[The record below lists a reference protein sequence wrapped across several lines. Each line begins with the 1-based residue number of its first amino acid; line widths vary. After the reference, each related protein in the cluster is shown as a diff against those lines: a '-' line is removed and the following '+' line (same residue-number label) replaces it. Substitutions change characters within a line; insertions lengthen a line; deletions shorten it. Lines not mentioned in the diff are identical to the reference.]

1 MVFIDLSNL
10 ASIYKKDIIK
20 QYNQQ
25 FSNSQNLPI
34 KKMNYK
40 DSYTSIKESGDG
52 KIVITF
58 AEKIG
63 EYVMTFIIV
72 FSRPIENGYDL
83 KIYSE
88 HFQAINH
95 QLMVKPGASLD
106 TIKNVRS
113 HSMAIGQCNAA
124 IKKYNLDVIIMADT
138 AGSAKFISEQGTM
151 EDSAIASTLAADTY
165 GLDIVDTNIQDM
177 KNNTTRFLIM
187 SKDLQQERKENLSYL
202 TSCIFEVKSV
212 PSALYKALGGFA
224 TNGVNL
230 TKLESF
236 IVDGDFNKAQFY
248 IDLDGHAEDQ
258 SVKGALEELS
268 FYTEK
273 LKVLGVYPKHSY
285 RNN

>member
-1 MVFIDLSNL
+1 MKKIAFQGELGAYSHLACIEAVPDHNPVACRTFESAMEEVNASECDLAMV
-10 ASIYKKDIIK
+10 
-20 QYNQQ
+20 
-25 FSNSQNLPI
+25 
-34 KKMNYK
+34 
-40 DSYTSIKESGDG
+40 
-52 KIVITF
+52 
-58 AEKIG
+58 
-63 EYVMTFIIV
+63 
-72 FSRPIENGYDL
+72 PIENSVAGRVADIHYLLGGYDL

-88 HFQAINH
+88 HFQEINH

-124 IKKYNLDVIIMADT
+124 IKKHNLDVIIMADT
-138 AGSAKFISEQGTM
+138 AGSAKFISEHGTT

-165 GLDIVDTNIQDM
+165 GLDIIDTNIQDM

-187 SKDLQQERKENLSYL
+187 SKELQQERNENLSYL

>member
-1 MVFIDLSNL
+1 MKKIAFQGELGAYSHL
-10 ASIYKKDIIK
+10 ACIEAAPDH
-20 QYNQQ
+20 NPVACRT
-25 FSNSQNLPI
+25 F
-34 KKMNYK
+34 
-40 DSYTSIKESGDG
+40 ESAMEQVSASECHLAM
-52 KIVITF
+52 I
-58 AEKIG
+58 
-63 EYVMTFIIV
+63 
-72 FSRPIENGYDL
+72 PIENSVAGRVADIHYLLGGYDL

-88 HFQAINH
+88 HFQEINH

-113 HSMAIGQCNAA
+113 HSMAIGQCHAA

-187 SKDLQQERKENLSYL
+187 SKELQQKRNENLSYL

>member
-1 MVFIDLSNL
+1 MKKIAFQGELGAYSHL
-10 ASIYKKDIIK
+10 ACIEAAPDH
-20 QYNQQ
+20 NPVACRT
-25 FSNSQNLPI
+25 F
-34 KKMNYK
+34 
-40 DSYTSIKESGDG
+40 ESAMEQVNASECHLAM
-52 KIVITF
+52 I
-58 AEKIG
+58 
-63 EYVMTFIIV
+63 
-72 FSRPIENGYDL
+72 PIENSVAGRVADIHYLLGGYDL

-88 HFQAINH
+88 HFQEINH

-113 HSMAIGQCNAA
+113 HSMAVGQCHAA

-151 EDSAIASTLAADTY
+151 EDSAIASILAADTY

-187 SKDLQQERKENLSYL
+187 SKELQQERNENLSYL

>member
-1 MVFIDLSNL
+1 MKKIAFQGELGAYSHL
-10 ASIYKKDIIK
+10 ACIEAAPDH
-20 QYNQQ
+20 NPVACRT
-25 FSNSQNLPI
+25 F
-34 KKMNYK
+34 
-40 DSYTSIKESGDG
+40 ESAMEQVHASECHLAM
-52 KIVITF
+52 I
-58 AEKIG
+58 
-63 EYVMTFIIV
+63 
-72 FSRPIENGYDL
+72 PIENSVAGRVADIHYLLGGYDL

-88 HFQAINH
+88 HFQEINH

-113 HSMAIGQCNAA
+113 HSMAIGQCHAA

>member
-1 MVFIDLSNL
+1 MKKIAFQGELGAYSHLACREAAPDHNPVACRTFESAMEQVNASDCDL
-10 ASIYKKDIIK
+10 AMI
-20 QYNQQ
+20 
-25 FSNSQNLPI
+25 
-34 KKMNYK
+34 
-40 DSYTSIKESGDG
+40 
-52 KIVITF
+52 
-58 AEKIG
+58 
-63 EYVMTFIIV
+63 
-72 FSRPIENGYDL
+72 PIENSVAGRVADIHYLLGGYDL

-88 HFQAINH
+88 HFQEINH
-95 QLMVKPGASLD
+95 QLMAKPGASLD
-106 TIKNVRS
+106 TVKNVRS

-138 AGSAKFISEQGTM
+138 AGSAKFISEYGTT
-151 EDSAIASTLAADTY
+151 EDSAIASTLAADIY
-165 GLDIVDTNIQDM
+165 GLDIIDTNIQDM

-187 SKDLQQERKENLSYL
+187 SKELQQERNKNLSYL

>member
-1 MVFIDLSNL
+1 MKKIAFQGELGAYSHL
-10 ASIYKKDIIK
+10 ACIEAAPDH
-20 QYNQQ
+20 NPVACRT
-25 FSNSQNLPI
+25 F
-34 KKMNYK
+34 
-40 DSYTSIKESGDG
+40 ESAMEQVNASECHLAM
-52 KIVITF
+52 I
-58 AEKIG
+58 
-63 EYVMTFIIV
+63 
-72 FSRPIENGYDL
+72 PIENSVAGRVADIHYLLGGYDL

-88 HFQAINH
+88 HFQEINH

-151 EDSAIASTLAADTY
+151 EDSVIASTLAADTY

-187 SKDLQQERKENLSYL
+187 SKELQQERNENLSYL

-258 SVKGALEELS
+258 SVRGALEELS

>member
-1 MVFIDLSNL
+1 MKKIAFQGELGAYSHL
-10 ASIYKKDIIK
+10 ACIEAAPDH
-20 QYNQQ
+20 NPVACRT
-25 FSNSQNLPI
+25 F
-34 KKMNYK
+34 
-40 DSYTSIKESGDG
+40 ESAMEQVSASECHLAM
-52 KIVITF
+52 I
-58 AEKIG
+58 
-63 EYVMTFIIV
+63 
-72 FSRPIENGYDL
+72 PIENSVAGRVADIHYLLGGYDL

-88 HFQAINH
+88 HFQEINH

-113 HSMAIGQCNAA
+113 HSMAIGQCHAA

-138 AGSAKFISEQGTM
+138 AGSAKFISEQGTT

-187 SKDLQQERKENLSYL
+187 SKDLQQERNENLSYL

>member
-1 MVFIDLSNL
+1 MKKIAFQGELGAYSHL
-10 ASIYKKDIIK
+10 ACIEAAPDH
-20 QYNQQ
+20 NPVACRT
-25 FSNSQNLPI
+25 F
-34 KKMNYK
+34 
-40 DSYTSIKESGDG
+40 ESAMEQVNASECHLAM
-52 KIVITF
+52 I
-58 AEKIG
+58 
-63 EYVMTFIIV
+63 
-72 FSRPIENGYDL
+72 PIENSVAGRVADIHYLLGGYDL

-88 HFQAINH
+88 HFQEINH

-113 HSMAIGQCNAA
+113 HSMAIGQCHAA

-138 AGSAKFISEQGTM
+138 AGSAKFISEQGTT

-187 SKDLQQERKENLSYL
+187 SKEFQQERNENLSYL

>member
-1 MVFIDLSNL
+1 MKKIAFQGELGAYSHL
-10 ASIYKKDIIK
+10 ACIEAAPDH
-20 QYNQQ
+20 NPVACRT
-25 FSNSQNLPI
+25 F
-34 KKMNYK
+34 
-40 DSYTSIKESGDG
+40 ESAMEQVNASECHLAM
-52 KIVITF
+52 I
-58 AEKIG
+58 
-63 EYVMTFIIV
+63 
-72 FSRPIENGYDL
+72 PIENSVAGRVADIHYLLGGYDL

-88 HFQAINH
+88 HFQEINH

-113 HSMAIGQCNAA
+113 HSMAIGQCHAA

-187 SKDLQQERKENLSYL
+187 SKELQQERNENLSYL

-230 TKLESF
+230 TKLEIF

>member
-1 MVFIDLSNL
+1 MKKIAFQGELGAYSHL
-10 ASIYKKDIIK
+10 ACIEAAPDH
-20 QYNQQ
+20 NPVACRT
-25 FSNSQNLPI
+25 F
-34 KKMNYK
+34 
-40 DSYTSIKESGDG
+40 ESAMEQVNASECHLAM
-52 KIVITF
+52 I
-58 AEKIG
+58 
-63 EYVMTFIIV
+63 
-72 FSRPIENGYDL
+72 PIENSVAGRVADIHYLLGGYDL

-88 HFQAINH
+88 HFQEINH

-113 HSMAIGQCNAA
+113 HSMAIGQCHAA

-187 SKDLQQERKENLSYL
+187 SKELQQERNENLSYL

-248 IDLDGHAEDQ
+248 IDLDGHTEDQ

>member
-1 MVFIDLSNL
+1 MKKIAFQGELGAYSHL
-10 ASIYKKDIIK
+10 ACIEAAPDH
-20 QYNQQ
+20 NPVACRT
-25 FSNSQNLPI
+25 F
-34 KKMNYK
+34 
-40 DSYTSIKESGDG
+40 ESAMEQVNASECHLAM
-52 KIVITF
+52 I
-58 AEKIG
+58 
-63 EYVMTFIIV
+63 
-72 FSRPIENGYDL
+72 PIENSVAGRVADIHYLLGGYDL

-88 HFQAINH
+88 HFQEINH

-187 SKDLQQERKENLSYL
+187 SKDLQQERNENLSYL

>member
-1 MVFIDLSNL
+1 MKKIAFQGELGAYSHL
-10 ASIYKKDIIK
+10 ACIEAAPDH
-20 QYNQQ
+20 NPVACRT
-25 FSNSQNLPI
+25 F
-34 KKMNYK
+34 
-40 DSYTSIKESGDG
+40 ESAMEQVNASECHLAM
-52 KIVITF
+52 I
-58 AEKIG
+58 
-63 EYVMTFIIV
+63 
-72 FSRPIENGYDL
+72 PIENSVAGRVADIHYLLGGYDL

-88 HFQAINH
+88 HFQEINH
-95 QLMVKPGASLD
+95 QLIVKPGASLD

-138 AGSAKFISEQGTM
+138 AGSAKFISEQGTI

>member
-1 MVFIDLSNL
+1 MKKIAFQGELGAYSHL
-10 ASIYKKDIIK
+10 ACIEAAPDH
-20 QYNQQ
+20 NPVACRT
-25 FSNSQNLPI
+25 F
-34 KKMNYK
+34 
-40 DSYTSIKESGDG
+40 ESAMEQVNASECHLAM
-52 KIVITF
+52 I
-58 AEKIG
+58 
-63 EYVMTFIIV
+63 
-72 FSRPIENGYDL
+72 PIENSVAGRVADIHYLLGGYDL

-88 HFQAINH
+88 HFQEINH

-113 HSMAIGQCNAA
+113 HSMAIGQCHAA

-138 AGSAKFISEQGTM
+138 AGSAKFISEQGTT

-187 SKDLQQERKENLSYL
+187 SKELQQERNENLSYL

-258 SVKGALEELS
+258 SVKGALDELS

>member
-1 MVFIDLSNL
+1 MKKIAFQGELGAYSHL
-10 ASIYKKDIIK
+10 ACIEAAPDH
-20 QYNQQ
+20 NPVACRT
-25 FSNSQNLPI
+25 F
-34 KKMNYK
+34 
-40 DSYTSIKESGDG
+40 ESAMEQVNASECHLAM
-52 KIVITF
+52 I
-58 AEKIG
+58 
-63 EYVMTFIIV
+63 
-72 FSRPIENGYDL
+72 PIENSVAGRVADIHYLLGGYDL

-88 HFQAINH
+88 HFQEINH

-138 AGSAKFISEQGTM
+138 AGSAKFISEQGTT

-187 SKDLQQERKENLSYL
+187 SKELQQERNENLSYL

-258 SVKGALEELS
+258 SVKGALDELS

>member
-1 MVFIDLSNL
+1 MKKIAFQGELGAYSHL
-10 ASIYKKDIIK
+10 ACIEAAPDH
-20 QYNQQ
+20 NPVACRT
-25 FSNSQNLPI
+25 F
-34 KKMNYK
+34 
-40 DSYTSIKESGDG
+40 ESAMEQVNASECHLAM
-52 KIVITF
+52 I
-58 AEKIG
+58 
-63 EYVMTFIIV
+63 
-72 FSRPIENGYDL
+72 PIENSVAGRVADIHYLLGGYDL

-88 HFQAINH
+88 HFQEINH

-113 HSMAIGQCNAA
+113 HSMAIGQCHAA

-187 SKDLQQERKENLSYL
+187 SKELQQQRNENLSYL

-248 IDLDGHAEDQ
+248 IDLDVHAEDQ

>member
-1 MVFIDLSNL
+1 MKKIAFQGELGAYSHL
-10 ASIYKKDIIK
+10 ACIEAAPDH
-20 QYNQQ
+20 NPVACRT
-25 FSNSQNLPI
+25 F
-34 KKMNYK
+34 
-40 DSYTSIKESGDG
+40 ESAMEQVNASECHLAM
-52 KIVITF
+52 I
-58 AEKIG
+58 
-63 EYVMTFIIV
+63 
-72 FSRPIENGYDL
+72 PIENSVAGRVADIHYLLGGYDL

-88 HFQAINH
+88 HFQEINH

-113 HSMAIGQCNAA
+113 HSMAIGQCHAA

-177 KNNTTRFLIM
+177 KSNTTRFLIM
-187 SKDLQQERKENLSYL
+187 SKELQQERNENLSYL
-202 TSCIFEVKSV
+202 TICIFEVKSV
-212 PSALYKALGGFA
+212 PSALYKALGGFS

>member
-1 MVFIDLSNL
+1 MKKIAFQGELGAYSHL
-10 ASIYKKDIIK
+10 ACIEAAPDHHPVACRT
-20 QYNQQ
+20 
-25 FSNSQNLPI
+25 F
-34 KKMNYK
+34 
-40 DSYTSIKESGDG
+40 ESAMEQVNASECHLAM
-52 KIVITF
+52 I
-58 AEKIG
+58 
-63 EYVMTFIIV
+63 
-72 FSRPIENGYDL
+72 PIENSVAGRVADIHYLLGGYDL

-88 HFQAINH
+88 HFQEINH

-113 HSMAIGQCNAA
+113 HSMAIGQCHAA

-187 SKDLQQERKENLSYL
+187 SKELQQERNENLSYL

>member
-1 MVFIDLSNL
+1 MKKIAFQGELGAYSHL
-10 ASIYKKDIIK
+10 ACIEAVPDHNPVACRTFESAME
-20 QYNQQ
+20 QVN
-25 FSNSQNLPI
+25 
-34 KKMNYK
+34 
-40 DSYTSIKESGDG
+40 TSECHLAMI
-52 KIVITF
+52 
-58 AEKIG
+58 
-63 EYVMTFIIV
+63 
-72 FSRPIENGYDL
+72 PIENSVAGRVADIHYLLGGYDL

-88 HFQAINH
+88 HFQEINH

-113 HSMAIGQCNAA
+113 HSMAIGQCHAA

-187 SKDLQQERKENLSYL
+187 SKELQQERNENLSYL

-285 RNN
+285 RNT

>member
-1 MVFIDLSNL
+1 MKKIAFQGELGAYSHLACIEAAPDHNPVACRTFESAMEKVNASECDL
-10 ASIYKKDIIK
+10 AMI
-20 QYNQQ
+20 
-25 FSNSQNLPI
+25 
-34 KKMNYK
+34 
-40 DSYTSIKESGDG
+40 
-52 KIVITF
+52 
-58 AEKIG
+58 
-63 EYVMTFIIV
+63 
-72 FSRPIENGYDL
+72 PIENSVAGRVADIHYLLGGYDL

-88 HFQAINH
+88 HFQEINH
-95 QLMVKPGASLD
+95 QLMVKSGASLD

-124 IKKYNLDVIIMADT
+124 IKKYNLDVIVMADT
-138 AGSAKFISEQGTM
+138 AGSAKFISEHGTT

-165 GLDIVDTNIQDM
+165 GLDIIDTNIQDM

-187 SKDLQQERKENLSYL
+187 SKELQQERNENLSYL

>member
-1 MVFIDLSNL
+1 MKKIAFQGELGAYSHL
-10 ASIYKKDIIK
+10 ACIEAAPDH
-20 QYNQQ
+20 NPVACRT
-25 FSNSQNLPI
+25 F
-34 KKMNYK
+34 
-40 DSYTSIKESGDG
+40 ESAMEQVNASECHLAM
-52 KIVITF
+52 I
-58 AEKIG
+58 
-63 EYVMTFIIV
+63 
-72 FSRPIENGYDL
+72 PIENSVAGRVADIHYLLGGYDL

-88 HFQAINH
+88 HFQEINH

-113 HSMAIGQCNAA
+113 HSMAVGQCHAA

-177 KNNTTRFLIM
+177 KSNTTRFLIM
-187 SKDLQQERKENLSYL
+187 SKELQQERNENLSYL

>member
-1 MVFIDLSNL
+1 MKKIAFQGELGAYSHL
-10 ASIYKKDIIK
+10 ACIEAAPDH
-20 QYNQQ
+20 NPVACRT
-25 FSNSQNLPI
+25 F
-34 KKMNYK
+34 
-40 DSYTSIKESGDG
+40 ESAMEQVNVSECHLAM
-52 KIVITF
+52 I
-58 AEKIG
+58 
-63 EYVMTFIIV
+63 
-72 FSRPIENGYDL
+72 PIENSVAGRVADIHYLLGGYDL

-88 HFQAINH
+88 HFQEINH

-113 HSMAIGQCNAA
+113 HSMAIGQCHAA

-151 EDSAIASTLAADTY
+151 EDSPIASTLAADTY

-187 SKDLQQERKENLSYL
+187 SKELQQERNENLSYL

>member
-1 MVFIDLSNL
+1 MKKIAFQGELGAYSHLACNEAAPDHNPVACRTFESAMEQVNVSDCDL
-10 ASIYKKDIIK
+10 AMI
-20 QYNQQ
+20 
-25 FSNSQNLPI
+25 
-34 KKMNYK
+34 
-40 DSYTSIKESGDG
+40 
-52 KIVITF
+52 
-58 AEKIG
+58 
-63 EYVMTFIIV
+63 
-72 FSRPIENGYDL
+72 PIENSVAGRVADIHYLLGGYDL

-88 HFQAINH
+88 HFQEINH
-95 QLMVKPGASLD
+95 QLMAKPGASLD

-124 IKKYNLDVIIMADT
+124 IKKNNLDVIIMADT
-138 AGSAKFISEQGTM
+138 AGSAKFISEYGTT
-151 EDSAIASTLAADTY
+151 EDSAIASTLAADIY
-165 GLDIVDTNIQDM
+165 GLDIIDTNIQDM

-187 SKDLQQERKENLSYL
+187 SKELQQERNENLSYL

>member
-1 MVFIDLSNL
+1 MKKIAFQGELGAYSHL
-10 ASIYKKDIIK
+10 ACIEAAPDH
-20 QYNQQ
+20 NPVACRT
-25 FSNSQNLPI
+25 F
-34 KKMNYK
+34 
-40 DSYTSIKESGDG
+40 ESAMEQVNASECHLAM
-52 KIVITF
+52 I
-58 AEKIG
+58 
-63 EYVMTFIIV
+63 
-72 FSRPIENGYDL
+72 PIENSVAGRVADIHYLLGGYDL

-88 HFQAINH
+88 HFQEINH

-106 TIKNVRS
+106 TIRNVRS
-113 HSMAIGQCNAA
+113 HSMAIGQCHAA

-177 KNNTTRFLIM
+177 KSNTTRFLIM
-187 SKDLQQERKENLSYL
+187 SKELQQERNENLSYL

>member
-1 MVFIDLSNL
+1 MKKIAFQGELGAYSHL
-10 ASIYKKDIIK
+10 ACIEAAPDH
-20 QYNQQ
+20 NPVACRT
-25 FSNSQNLPI
+25 F
-34 KKMNYK
+34 
-40 DSYTSIKESGDG
+40 ESAMEQVSALECHLAM
-52 KIVITF
+52 I
-58 AEKIG
+58 
-63 EYVMTFIIV
+63 
-72 FSRPIENGYDL
+72 PIENSVAGRVADIHYLLGGYDL

-88 HFQAINH
+88 HFQEINH
-95 QLMVKPGASLD
+95 QLMVKPGASLN

-113 HSMAIGQCNAA
+113 HSMAIGQCHAA

-187 SKDLQQERKENLSYL
+187 SKELQQERNENLSYL

>member
-1 MVFIDLSNL
+1 MKKIAFQGELGAYSHLACIEAAPDHNPVACRTFESAMEQVNASDCDL
-10 ASIYKKDIIK
+10 AMI
-20 QYNQQ
+20 
-25 FSNSQNLPI
+25 
-34 KKMNYK
+34 
-40 DSYTSIKESGDG
+40 
-52 KIVITF
+52 
-58 AEKIG
+58 
-63 EYVMTFIIV
+63 
-72 FSRPIENGYDL
+72 PIENSVAGRVADIHYLLGGYEL

-88 HFQAINH
+88 HFQEINH

-138 AGSAKFISEQGTM
+138 AGSAKFVSEQGTM
-151 EDSAIASTLAADTY
+151 EDSAIASTLAADIY
-165 GLDIVDTNIQDM
+165 GLDIIETNIQDM

-187 SKDLQQERKENLSYL
+187 SKELQQERNENLSYL

>member
-1 MVFIDLSNL
+1 MKKIAFQGELGAYSHL
-10 ASIYKKDIIK
+10 ACIEAAPDH
-20 QYNQQ
+20 NPVACRT
-25 FSNSQNLPI
+25 F
-34 KKMNYK
+34 
-40 DSYTSIKESGDG
+40 ESAMEQVNASECHLAM
-52 KIVITF
+52 I
-58 AEKIG
+58 
-63 EYVMTFIIV
+63 
-72 FSRPIENGYDL
+72 PIENSVAGRVADIHYLLGGYDL

-88 HFQAINH
+88 HFQEINH

-113 HSMAIGQCNAA
+113 HSMAIGQCHAA

-187 SKDLQQERKENLSYL
+187 SKELQQERNENLSYL

-236 IVDGDFNKAQFY
+236 IVAGDFNKAQFY

>member
-1 MVFIDLSNL
+1 MKKIAFQGELGAYSHL
-10 ASIYKKDIIK
+10 ACIEAAPDH
-20 QYNQQ
+20 NPVACRT
-25 FSNSQNLPI
+25 F
-34 KKMNYK
+34 
-40 DSYTSIKESGDG
+40 ESAMEQVNASECHLAM
-52 KIVITF
+52 I
-58 AEKIG
+58 
-63 EYVMTFIIV
+63 
-72 FSRPIENGYDL
+72 PIENSVAGRVADIHYLLGGYDL

-88 HFQAINH
+88 HFQEINH

-113 HSMAIGQCNAA
+113 HSMAIGQCHAA

-151 EDSAIASTLAADTY
+151 EDSAIDSTLAADTY

-187 SKDLQQERKENLSYL
+187 SKEFQQERNENLSYL

>member
-1 MVFIDLSNL
+1 MKKIAFQGELGAYSHL
-10 ASIYKKDIIK
+10 ACIEAAPDH
-20 QYNQQ
+20 NPVACRT
-25 FSNSQNLPI
+25 F
-34 KKMNYK
+34 
-40 DSYTSIKESGDG
+40 ESAMEQVNASECHLAM
-52 KIVITF
+52 I
-58 AEKIG
+58 
-63 EYVMTFIIV
+63 
-72 FSRPIENGYDL
+72 PIENSVAGRVADIHYLLGGYDL

-88 HFQAINH
+88 HFQEINH

-113 HSMAIGQCNAA
+113 HSMAIGQCHAA

-187 SKDLQQERKENLSYL
+187 SKDLQQERKENMSYL

>member
-1 MVFIDLSNL
+1 MKKIAFQGELGAYSHL
-10 ASIYKKDIIK
+10 ACIEAAPDH
-20 QYNQQ
+20 NPVACRT
-25 FSNSQNLPI
+25 F
-34 KKMNYK
+34 
-40 DSYTSIKESGDG
+40 ESAMEQVNASECHLAM
-52 KIVITF
+52 I
-58 AEKIG
+58 
-63 EYVMTFIIV
+63 
-72 FSRPIENGYDL
+72 PIENSVAGRVADIHYLLGGYDL

-88 HFQAINH
+88 HFQEINH

-113 HSMAIGQCNAA
+113 HSMAIGQCHAA

-151 EDSAIASTLAADTY
+151 EDSAIASSLAADTY

-187 SKDLQQERKENLSYL
+187 SKELQQERNENLSYL

>member
-1 MVFIDLSNL
+1 MKKIAFQGELGAYSHL
-10 ASIYKKDIIK
+10 ACIEAAPDH
-20 QYNQQ
+20 NPVACRT
-25 FSNSQNLPI
+25 F
-34 KKMNYK
+34 
-40 DSYTSIKESGDG
+40 ESAMEQVNASECHLAM
-52 KIVITF
+52 I
-58 AEKIG
+58 
-63 EYVMTFIIV
+63 
-72 FSRPIENGYDL
+72 PIENSVAGRVADIHYLLGGYDL

-88 HFQAINH
+88 HFQEINH

-113 HSMAIGQCNAA
+113 HSMAIGQCHAA

-187 SKDLQQERKENLSYL
+187 SKELQQERNENLSYL

-248 IDLDGHAEDQ
+248 IDLDGHVEDQ

>member
-1 MVFIDLSNL
+1 MKKIAFQGELGAYSHL
-10 ASIYKKDIIK
+10 ACIEAAPDH
-20 QYNQQ
+20 NPVACRT
-25 FSNSQNLPI
+25 F
-34 KKMNYK
+34 
-40 DSYTSIKESGDG
+40 ESAMEQVNASECHLAM
-52 KIVITF
+52 I
-58 AEKIG
+58 
-63 EYVMTFIIV
+63 
-72 FSRPIENGYDL
+72 PIENSVAGRVADIHYLLGGYDL

-88 HFQAINH
+88 HFQEINH

-138 AGSAKFISEQGTM
+138 AGSAKFISEQGTT

-187 SKDLQQERKENLSYL
+187 SKKLQQERNENLSYL

>member
-1 MVFIDLSNL
+1 MKKIAFQGELGAYSHLACIEAAPDHNPVACRTFESAMEKVNASECDL
-10 ASIYKKDIIK
+10 AMI
-20 QYNQQ
+20 
-25 FSNSQNLPI
+25 
-34 KKMNYK
+34 
-40 DSYTSIKESGDG
+40 
-52 KIVITF
+52 
-58 AEKIG
+58 
-63 EYVMTFIIV
+63 
-72 FSRPIENGYDL
+72 PIENSVAGRVADIHYLLGGYDL

-88 HFQAINH
+88 HFQEINH

-113 HSMAIGQCNAA
+113 HSMAIGQCHAA
-124 IKKYNLDVIIMADT
+124 IKKYNLNVIIMADT

-151 EDSAIASTLAADTY
+151 EDSVIASTLAADTY

-187 SKDLQQERKENLSYL
+187 SKELQQERNENLSYL

>member
-1 MVFIDLSNL
+1 MKKIAFQGELGAYSHL
-10 ASIYKKDIIK
+10 ACIEAAPDH
-20 QYNQQ
+20 NPVACRT
-25 FSNSQNLPI
+25 F
-34 KKMNYK
+34 
-40 DSYTSIKESGDG
+40 ESAMEQVNASECHLAM
-52 KIVITF
+52 I
-58 AEKIG
+58 
-63 EYVMTFIIV
+63 
-72 FSRPIENGYDL
+72 PIENSVAGRVADIHYLLGGYDL

-88 HFQAINH
+88 HFQEINH

-187 SKDLQQERKENLSYL
+187 SKELQQDRNENLSYL

>member
-1 MVFIDLSNL
+1 MKKIAFQGELGAYSHL
-10 ASIYKKDIIK
+10 ACIEAVPDH
-20 QYNQQ
+20 NPVACRT
-25 FSNSQNLPI
+25 F
-34 KKMNYK
+34 
-40 DSYTSIKESGDG
+40 ESAMEQVNASECHLAM
-52 KIVITF
+52 I
-58 AEKIG
+58 
-63 EYVMTFIIV
+63 
-72 FSRPIENGYDL
+72 PIENSVAGRVADIHYLLGGYDL

-88 HFQAINH
+88 HFQEINH

-113 HSMAIGQCNAA
+113 HSMAIGQCHAA

-187 SKDLQQERKENLSYL
+187 SKELQQDRNENLSYL

>member
-1 MVFIDLSNL
+1 MKKIAFQGELGAYSHL
-10 ASIYKKDIIK
+10 ACIEAAPDH
-20 QYNQQ
+20 NPVACRT
-25 FSNSQNLPI
+25 F
-34 KKMNYK
+34 
-40 DSYTSIKESGDG
+40 ESAMEQVNASECHLAM
-52 KIVITF
+52 I
-58 AEKIG
+58 
-63 EYVMTFIIV
+63 
-72 FSRPIENGYDL
+72 PIENSDAGRVADIHYLLGGYDL

-88 HFQAINH
+88 HFQEINH

-187 SKDLQQERKENLSYL
+187 SKELQQERNENLSYL

>member
-1 MVFIDLSNL
+1 MKKIAFQGELGAYSHL
-10 ASIYKKDIIK
+10 ACTEAAPDH
-20 QYNQQ
+20 NPVACRT
-25 FSNSQNLPI
+25 F
-34 KKMNYK
+34 
-40 DSYTSIKESGDG
+40 ESAMEQVSASECHLAM
-52 KIVITF
+52 I
-58 AEKIG
+58 
-63 EYVMTFIIV
+63 
-72 FSRPIENGYDL
+72 PIENSVAGRVADIHYLLGGYDL

-88 HFQAINH
+88 HFQEINH

-113 HSMAIGQCNAA
+113 HSMAIGQCHAA

-151 EDSAIASTLAADTY
+151 EDSAIASTLAANTY

-187 SKDLQQERKENLSYL
+187 SKELQQERNENLSYL

-258 SVKGALEELS
+258 SVRGALEELS

>member
-1 MVFIDLSNL
+1 MKKIAFQGELGAYSHL
-10 ASIYKKDIIK
+10 ACIEAVPDH
-20 QYNQQ
+20 NPVACRT
-25 FSNSQNLPI
+25 F
-34 KKMNYK
+34 
-40 DSYTSIKESGDG
+40 ESAMEQVN
-52 KIVITF
+52 ISECHLAMI
-58 AEKIG
+58 
-63 EYVMTFIIV
+63 
-72 FSRPIENGYDL
+72 PIENSVAGRVADIHYLLGGYDL

-88 HFQAINH
+88 HFQEINH

-113 HSMAIGQCNAA
+113 HSMAIGQCHAA

-138 AGSAKFISEQGTM
+138 AGSAKFISEQGTI

-177 KNNTTRFLIM
+177 KSNTTRFLLM
-187 SKDLQQERKENLSYL
+187 SKELQQERNENLSYL

>member
-1 MVFIDLSNL
+1 MKKIAFQGELGAYSHLACNEAAPDHNPVACRTFESAMEQVNASDCDL
-10 ASIYKKDIIK
+10 AMI
-20 QYNQQ
+20 
-25 FSNSQNLPI
+25 
-34 KKMNYK
+34 
-40 DSYTSIKESGDG
+40 
-52 KIVITF
+52 
-58 AEKIG
+58 
-63 EYVMTFIIV
+63 
-72 FSRPIENGYDL
+72 PIENSVAGRVADIHYLLGGYDL

-88 HFQAINH
+88 HFQEINH

-113 HSMAIGQCNAA
+113 HSMAIGQCHAT

-187 SKDLQQERKENLSYL
+187 SKELQQERNENLSYL